1 MSEESFEEMVDASL
15 RTIHNG
21 EEVEGVV
28 IDVKENEIILNINC
42 KADGIVTR
50 NEFTSDSDAD
60 LTELVNIGDNMRAK
74 VIKVNDGEGQ
84 ILLSVKRLRAES
96 GNKKLEEAFENK
108 TRLTAKV
115 SQIMDGG
122 LSVLVD
128 DTRVFIPASL
138 VSDTYIKDLSVFK
151 DQDVD
156 FIITEYDPKKRR
168 IIGDCKCLILEEKT
182 AKRQEILENIK
193 VDDVIEGTI
202 KNVTDFG
209 AFVDLGGVDG
219 LLHISEMSWGRT
231 ETPKKLYKVGDTVK
245 CFVKDIN
252 GEKIALSVKFPES
265 NPWNNAAEKYARGNV
280 VKGKVARMTDFGAF
294 IQLEDGI
301 DGLLHVSQIS
311 REHVEKPSD
320 ELSIGQDIEAKVV
333 EINLDDK
340 KISLSIKALGG
351 DRAHVEKEEVQEV
364 PQEEPAAEAEVTE
377 EAPQEETVAEASQEA
392 PVQEEP
398 AAEAPSEN
406 AASEAQEEAPVEAQ
420 AEETASEGVSSDEE

>member
-15 RTIHNG
+15 KTIHNG
-21 EEVEGVV
+21 EIVEGVV

-50 NEFTSDSDAD
+50 SEFTSDSDAD
-60 LTELVNIGDNMRAK
+60 LTQLVHPGDNMTAK
-74 VIKVNDGEGQ
+74 VIKVNDGDGQ
-84 ILLSVKRLRAES
+84 ILLSVKRLKAEA

-193 VDDVIEGTI
+193 VDDVIEGVI

-265 NPWNNAAEKYARGNV
+265 NPWNEAASKYAKGNI

-301 DGLLHVSQIS
+301 DGLLHVSQIA

-320 ELSIGQDIEAKVV
+320 ELSIGQEIEAKVV

-351 DRAHVEKEEVQEV
+351 DRAPVEEKPAEEEVS
-364 PQEEPAAEAEVTE
+364 EEPASE
-377 EAPQEETVAEASQEA
+377 EAAPEAAPETEAADNVAEESSCCCET
-392 PVQEEP
+392 E
-398 AAEAPSEN
+398 
-406 AASEAQEEAPVEAQ
+406 AASEETTEAP
-420 AEETASEGVSSDEE
+420 AESECCCEEKTDSEEEKTEE

>member
-15 RTIHNG
+15 KTIHNG
-21 EEVEGVV
+21 EIVEGVV
-28 IDVKENEIILNINC
+28 IDVKDNEIILNINC

-50 NEFTSDSDAD
+50 NEFTADSDAD
-60 LTELVNIGDNMRAK
+60 LTELVHPGDNMTAK

-84 ILLSVKRLRAES
+84 ILLSVRRLRAEA
-96 GNKKLEEAFENK
+96 GNKKLEDAFENK
-108 TRLTAKV
+108 TRLTSKV

-122 LSVLVD
+122 LSVLVE
-128 DTRVFIPASL
+128 TRVFIPASL

-151 DQDVD
+151 DQDVE

-252 GEKIALSVKFPES
+252 GEKIALSVKFPDS
-265 NPWNNAAEKYARGNV
+265 NPWNSAAEKYARGNV

-311 REHVEKPSD
+311 REHVDKPSD
-320 ELSIGQDIEAKVV
+320 ELSIGQEIEAKVV

-340 KISLSIKALGG
+340 KISLSIKALGN
-351 DRAHVEKEEVQEV
+351 DRAPERKEET
-364 PQEEPAAEAEVTE
+364 AE
-377 EAPQEETVAEASQEA
+377 EAPQEETAPEAPAEEPAQEA
-392 PVQEEP
+392 PATEEQV
-398 AAEAPSEN
+398 SEEQSV
-406 AASEAQEEAPVEAQ
+406 ATAEEAPEVP
-420 AEETASEGVSSDEE
+420 AEEAPAASDDSTTEA

>member
-15 RTIHNG
+15 KTIHNG
-21 EEVEGVV
+21 EIVEGVV
-28 IDVKENEIILNINC
+28 IDVKDNEIILNINC

-50 NEFTSDSDAD
+50 NEFTADSDAD
-60 LTELVNIGDNMRAK
+60 LTELVHPGDNMTAK

-84 ILLSVKRLRAES
+84 ILLSVRRLRAEA
-96 GNKKLEEAFENK
+96 GNKKLEDAFENK
-108 TRLTAKV
+108 TRLTSKV

-128 DTRVFIPASL
+128 ETRVFIPASL

-151 DQDVD
+151 DQDVE

-252 GEKIALSVKFPES
+252 GEKIALSVKFPDS
-265 NPWNNAAEKYARGNV
+265 NPWNRAAEKYARGNV

-311 REHVEKPSD
+311 REHVDKPSD
-320 ELSIGQDIEAKVV
+320 ELSIGQEIEAKVV

-340 KISLSIKALGG
+340 KISLSIKALGN
-351 DRAHVEKEEVQEV
+351 DRAPERKEET
-364 PQEEPAAEAEVTE
+364 AE
-377 EAPQEETVAEASQEA
+377 EAPQEETAPEAPAEEPAQEA
-392 PVQEEP
+392 PATEEQVSEEQPVATAEEALAQEEP
-398 AAEAPSEN
+398 EAAPEVPA
-406 AASEAQEEAPVEAQ
+406 EEAPAASDDSTTEA
-420 AEETASEGVSSDEE
+420 

>member
-168 IIGDCKCLILEEKT
+168 IIGDCKCLILEEKS

-351 DRAHVEKEEVQEV
+351 DRAPVEKEEVQEV

-420 AEETASEGVSSDEE
+420 AEETASEGGSSDEE